1 MLSFPVDHPQPM
13 TFCAGDLRRG
23 KLLYEWLADE
33 DNRELVD
40 AIERVNGHMLDQLIS
55 GSDSL
60 AVLFCKYTGY
70 LSVFD
75 PLSLVL
81 YTKKQQQHNTRYRSN
96 GSLDE
101 Y

>member
-1 MLSFPVDHPQPM
+1 MSLTETHGYLPPSTISPHLSTIPLSS
-13 TFCAGDLRRG
+13 FCLGELRRG

-60 AVLFCKYTGY
+60 AVLFCKYQFVIHSI
-70 LSVFD
+70 LF
-75 PLSLVL
+75 P
-81 YTKKQQQHNTRYRSN
+81 
-96 GSLDE
+96 
-101 Y
+101 